1 MHIFPFFYFCLKSY
15 LSWCVCNSSRT
26 EVSHQLALSANLHL
40 SVEHVEKD
48 SPAEKAGIQKFD
60 ILLYLDDQILVNPE
74 QLKFLVRSKKKGD
87 EVELHYLRQGK
98 KRKLLLE
105 LGAIELKNEYIERS
119 TNQMPRLFERNRSD
133 LDRFF

>member
-1 MHIFPFFYFCLKSY
+1 MYATPLEP
-15 LSWCVCNSSRT
+15 

-60 ILLYLDDQILVNPE
+60 ILLHLDDQILVNPE

-105 LGAIELKNEYIERS
+105 QGYQPKMKKWRR
-119 TNQMPRLFERNRSD
+119 TNQMPRCLKETGRTWTIF
-133 LDRFF
+133 